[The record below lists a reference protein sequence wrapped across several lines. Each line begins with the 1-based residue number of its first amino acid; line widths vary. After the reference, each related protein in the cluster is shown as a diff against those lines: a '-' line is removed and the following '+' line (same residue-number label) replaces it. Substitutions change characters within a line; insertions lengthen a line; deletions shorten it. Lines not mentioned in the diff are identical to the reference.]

1 MSQPLQRVLPED
13 NGQVCGHYIFGR
25 PSSSSGGG
33 VDGQPASWILLRF
46 IFVDIGYLEV
56 RGPLNGPKAWS
67 KCRHSTCVFLSSG
80 MMSVPGRGVVVVVPR
95 PSPGGTASR
104 GRCRLSSGGLTPSW
118 DAVVPV
124 VLFSAADLVLMSSF
138 TRGVDGASRVPAAVD
153 GVS

>member
-1 MSQPLQRVLPED
+1 LQCVLPED
-13 NGQVCGHYIFGR
+13 NGQVCGHYVFGC
-25 PSSSSGGG
+25 PNSSSGGG

-56 RGPLNGPKAWS
+56 RRPLNGPKAWS
-67 KCRHSTCVFLSSG
+67 KCGHSTRVFLSSG

-95 PSPGGTASR
+95 PSLGGTASR
-104 GRCRLSSGGLTPSW
+104 GRCRLSSGGLAPGW

-124 VLFSAADLVLMSSF
+124 VLFPVVDLVLMSLF
-138 TRGVDGASRVPAAVD
+138 TRGIDGALPVPATVD